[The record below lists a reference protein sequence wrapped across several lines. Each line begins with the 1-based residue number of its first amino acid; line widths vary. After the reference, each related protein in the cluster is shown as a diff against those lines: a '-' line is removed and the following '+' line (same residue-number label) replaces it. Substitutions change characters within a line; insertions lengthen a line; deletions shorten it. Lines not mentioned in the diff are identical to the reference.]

1 MSDDELKA
9 AVNEALRGVID
20 PEIGLDVVELGLVYD
35 VEVKDGAV
43 RIELTMTTPACPM
56 GEQIVADAETRVHR
70 VPGVGEVEIRLVWD
84 PPWDPSRMSE
94 KAKDVLGWETRSA
107 R

>member
-1 MSDDELKA
+1 MRDDELKA
-9 AVNEALRGVID
+9 AVKEALREVID

-43 RIELTMTTPACPM
+43 LVDLTMTTPACPM
-56 GEQIVADAETRVHR
+56 GEQIVADAETRLHR
-70 VPGVGEVEIRLVWD
+70 VAGVGEVQIRLVWD

-94 KAKDVLGWETRSA
+94 KAKDALGWEKRSL
-107 R
+107 